1 MNRKWKILCVL
12 IAAAAVAIAVYR
24 WPSLAGDKPPYWVAR
39 PIGIMG
45 TDCELTAVAAPGQKH
60 TLPKMIGA
68 ADITLRN
75 IEAKMSVYLKDSQI
89 SRLNKAKASQP
100 VTISPETMEVLLA
113 SRKFF
118 AVTGGAFDVTCK
130 PIVELWKQ
138 AAKNNRLPSD
148 ADLAQA
154 RKSCGWDKIVLGGGL
169 VEKLDSSAGVDLG
182 GIAKGYAIDLAV
194 KAMKQAGA
202 IGGIVNVGGDVRCFG
217 RKADGGKWHI
227 AIKDP
232 FRKDAVLTTLALAEG
247 AVCTS
252 GNYRRYRTIGT
263 RQFSHI
269 VDPRTARPAEASASV
284 TVVAPTATQA
294 DAWATALSVLGEDG
308 LFLLP
313 GKGIEAM
320 LVIGTAEN
328 FKVVATPNFA
338 KLLINKIKLQTPTTT
353 PTTTP
358 TATTT
363 RTK

>member
-1 MNRKWKILCVL
+1 MNKKRKILGVL
-12 IAAAAVAIAVYR
+12 VAVAVLAAVAVYLL
-24 WPSLAGDKPPYWVAR
+24 PSLTGNKPHYWLAK

-68 ADITLRN
+68 ADITLRSL
-75 IEAKMSVYLKDSQI
+75 EAKMSVYLKDSEI
-89 SRLNKAKASQP
+89 SRLNQAQARMP
-100 VTISPETMEVLLA
+100 VTLSPETMEVLLA

-118 AVTGGAFDVTCK
+118 ALTGGTFDVTCK
-130 PIVELWKQ
+130 PIVDLWKR

-148 ADLAQA
+148 NALAQA
-154 RKSCGWDKIVLGGGL
+154 RKSCGWDKIVLGGVLGENS
-169 VEKLDSSAGVDLG
+169 VEKLDTSAGVDLG

-217 RKADGGKWHI
+217 HKADGGKWHI

-232 FRKDAVLTTLALAEG
+232 FKKDAVLATIALTEG

-263 RQFSHI
+263 HRFSHI
-269 VDPRTARPAEASASV
+269 VDPRTARPAQAAASV

-313 GKGIEAM
+313 DQGIEAM
-320 LVIGTAEN
+320 LIIGTAKN

-338 KLLINKIKLQTPTTT
+338 KLLINKIKLQTPTTI
-353 PTTTP
+353 P
-358 TATTT
+358 ATTK
-363 RTK
+363 TK